1 MYHINFN
8 KVNAITMKGA
18 TQSNVSGKK
27 LYAERDDNG
36 RPVDIQTYQLATPDD
51 QKKKH
56 TKSDKKK

>member
-1 MYHINFN
+1 
-8 KVNAITMKGA
+8 MKGA